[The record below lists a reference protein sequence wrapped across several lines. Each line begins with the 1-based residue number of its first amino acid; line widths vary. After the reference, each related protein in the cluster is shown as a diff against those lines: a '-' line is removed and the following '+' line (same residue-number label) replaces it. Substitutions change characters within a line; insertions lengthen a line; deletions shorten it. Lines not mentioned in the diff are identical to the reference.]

1 MQRQWAVL
9 LMIWVLLSHNLVD
22 AAPPANAIL
31 IVQYKDDVVE
41 AKIRSIGSNSAA
53 VAAAAVAVAEANA
66 ASAARGVTAAK
77 RDQIAEMAKQTA
89 MAVPA
94 LALMTSTVTS
104 DAVQEGIQVV
114 GETNFATVIHGAAI
128 KTRSARD
135 AELLK
140 QKLQLH
146 PAVQNVWYA
155 VSLTGAG

>member
-1 MQRQWAVL
+1 
-9 LMIWVLLSHNLVD
+9 MIWVLLSHNLVD

-53 VAAAAVAVAEANA
+53 VAAAAAVAVAEANA